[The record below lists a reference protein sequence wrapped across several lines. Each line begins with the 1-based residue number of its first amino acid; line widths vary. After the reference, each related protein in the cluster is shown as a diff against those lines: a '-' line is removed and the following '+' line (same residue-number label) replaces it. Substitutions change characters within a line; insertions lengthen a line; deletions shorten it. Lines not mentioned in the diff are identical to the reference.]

1 MKKLLS
7 LTLCTILL
15 LCSCN
20 GNTTTDPDKTSETEE
35 TTLSPVSE
43 TIAETTEVTT
53 TAKTE
58 TTTAETTTTTTEN
71 KLETKYFTLPEELEK
86 LEVLDRDFDGELYLY
101 MGSDVVDLSLLSDF
115 AKLSGLFID
124 QCPCQPA
131 WNSNKTSHV
140 KDYSFLRDMKSLKSV
155 TLYDEPEIKLSCFP
169 SSIKNIS
176 IAGGKITEY
185 ALLPETDEFSLD
197 SCGFSSEEV
206 ADSFPNLKKLTLL
219 SPKVDYEQIARL
231 SELEYLYIDYV
242 QSDKEIEALGACTKL
257 EELHLYPRIGDMPLV
272 YDTSFILGLKNL
284 RELYLPRPAI
294 SNNFISELEK
304 ALPDCELKTFMSGE
318 WNYRAEI
325 GERLRD
331 CSFSDSV
338 ERFDGCYVFSQEGMT
353 SEEAAELLL
362 DKHIVCSLTYET
374 DLLTFGGNPK
384 ENNLTSANHYIF
396 LNSYSSLESFV
407 RSTYVTEIAEDVLY
421 NEEAGGG
428 IYKCGENDR
437 LLLDISKQGISIYP
451 PPFSAYKLKILSEN
465 DDYMEF
471 AVTWENHVN
480 TYKAVRQEGEWRLC
494 DVTPLVA
501 TKAPAI
507 SMPVFDTDLSGYME
521 TFRQEFDY
529 DFENDPHYLEM
540 VKYYTETF
548 GEEKAAEYSEL
559 VWDTPHSENAIYLG
573 NENKEWIVPVI
584 CGFKNAQLSSFVRMF
599 YFSDGKITGKGSA
612 AALSSDSIWRKLDNN
627 RIYIPTTTK
636 GLAIY
641 DTLSDTY
648 SFITKDNAGNAFD
661 DKWISV
667 FGQNKDYIIFGNG
680 YVFAYDIKS
689 GEVFRLDGV
698 NLCGSFDE
706 YSRLDGNRLLYLQTY
721 PQGIKSG
728 IYDLEKRE
736 YCPLE
741 SYE

>member
-1 MKKLLS
+1 MKRFLI
-7 LTLCTILL
+7 LTLCAILL

-20 GNTTTDPDKTSETEE
+20 SNTTTAPTSETEE
-35 TTLSPVSE
+35 TTLSVPES
-43 TIAETTEVTT
+43 TADT
-53 TAKTE
+53 TAV
-58 TTTAETTTTTTEN
+58 TATAKVTTTTTTTTPEN

-86 LEVLDRDFDGELYLY
+86 LEVLDKNFHGELYLY
-101 MGSDVVDLSLLSDF
+101 IGGDVDLSLLSEF
-115 AKLSGLFID
+115 TELNGLYID

-140 KDYSFLRDMKSLKSV
+140 KDYSFLQDMKNLKSV
-155 TLYDEPEIKLSCFP
+155 TLYDEPEIKLTYFP
-169 SSIKNIS
+169 DSIKNIS

-185 ALLPETDEFSLD
+185 ALLPETEEFSLD
-197 SCGFSSEEV
+197 SCGFSSEEI

-242 QSDKEIEALGACTKL
+242 QSDKGIEALGACTKL

-272 YDTSFILGLKNL
+272 YDTSFILGLKSL

-374 DLLTFGGNPK
+374 DLLTFG
-384 ENNLTSANHYIF
+384 NNHNLAAANHYIF

-407 RSTYVTEIAEDVLY
+407 RSTYVTDIAEDILY

-428 IYKCGENDR
+428 IYKCGENDS

-465 DDYMEF
+465 ENTMEF
-471 AVTWENHVN
+471 AVTWESRVD

-494 DVTPLVA
+494 DIMPLVA
-501 TKAPAI
+501 INP
-507 SMPVFDTDLSGYME
+507 PVIDYPIFDTDLSGYIE

-529 DFENDPHYLEM
+529 DFENDPDYLEK
-540 VKYYTETF
+540 VKHYAETY
-548 GEEKAAEYSEL
+548 GEEKAEKYSEL
-559 VWDTPHSENAIYLG
+559 VWNTPDSEKAIYLG
-573 NENKEWIVPVI
+573 DDNKEWIVPVT

-612 AALSSDSIWRKLDNN
+612 AALSSDSIWRKLDSN
-627 RIYIPTTTK
+627 RIYIPTTNK

-648 SFITKDNAGNAFD
+648 SFITKDNEGNAFD
-661 DKWISV
+661 DKLIKL
-667 FGQNKDYIIFGNG
+667 FGQNKDYLIFGNG
-680 YVFAYDIKS
+680 YVFAYEIKS
-689 GEVFRLDGV
+689 GDVFRLDGV

-721 PQGIKSG
+721 PQGIESG
-728 IYDLEKRE
+728 IYDFEKRE
-736 YCPLE
+736 YLPLE

>member
-1 MKKLLS
+1 MKRFLA

-20 GNTTTDPDKTSETEE
+20 SNTTTVINSNAETEKN
-35 TTLSPVSE
+35 TLSAPQ
-43 TIAETTEVTT
+43 
-53 TAKTE
+53 
-58 TTTAETTTTTTEN
+58 TTAETTAVTTTAEGTTTTTTTAPEN
-71 KLETKYFTLPEELEK
+71 KLETKYFTLPEEFEK

-101 MGSDVVDLSLLSDF
+101 MISDIVDLSLLSEF
-115 AKLSGLFID
+115 TELNGLYID

-131 WNSNKTSHV
+131 WNSNQASHV
-140 KDYSFLRDMKSLKSV
+140 KDYSFLRDMKNLKSV
-155 TLYDEPEIKLSCFP
+155 ALYDEPEIKLTYFP
-169 SSIKNIS
+169 DNIKNIS

-185 ALLPETDEFSLD
+185 AILPETEEFFLD
-197 SCGFSSEEV
+197 SCGFASEEIAV
-206 ADSFPNLKKLTLL
+206 SFPNLKKLTLL
-219 SPKVDYEQIARL
+219 SSKVDYEQIARL
-231 SELEYLYIDYV
+231 SDLEYLYINYA
-242 QSDKEIEALGACTKL
+242 QSDNGIEALGACKKL

-272 YDTSFILGLKNL
+272 YDASFILGLKNL

-325 GERLRD
+325 GEHLRN

-338 ERFDGCYVFSQEGMT
+338 ERFDGYINFSQEGMT

-374 DLLTFGGNPK
+374 DLLTFSGNPK
-384 ENNLTSANHYIF
+384 RNNLAAANHYTF

-407 RSTYVTEIAEDVLY
+407 RSTYVTDIAEDVLY
-421 NEEAGGG
+421 NEEVGGG
-428 IYKCGENDR
+428 IYKCGENDS

-465 DDYMEF
+465 ENSMEF
-471 AVTWENHVN
+471 AVTWESHVD
-480 TYKAVRQEGEWRLC
+480 TYKAVQQEGEWRLC

-507 SMPVFDTDLSGYME
+507 SMPIFDTDLSGYME

-540 VKYYTETF
+540 VKHYAETF
-548 GEEKAAEYSEL
+548 GEENVAEYSEL
-559 VWDTPHSENAIYLG
+559 VWNTPDSEKAIYLG
-573 NENKEWIVPVI
+573 GDNKEWIVPVT

-627 RIYIPTTTK
+627 RIYIPTTSK

-648 SFITKDNAGNAFD
+648 SFITKDNEGNAFD
-661 DKWISV
+661 DNRIIL
-667 FGQNKDYIIFGNG
+667 FAQNEDYLIFGNG
-680 YVFAYDIKS
+680 YVFAYEIKS
-689 GEVFRLDGV
+689 GEVFCLDGV

-736 YCPLE
+736 YLPLE